1 MTPIAGASTHMCT
14 HPRRGSAFTLIE
26 LLAVLVILALIGG
39 VATSRYFDHRQRAVQ
54 AAEAGAVRAVSA
66 GIAQYLYNASL
77 HGRTGYPDR
86 LDAVAASVAANL
98 GTPFFDRVLSPAITA
113 DWRKGTTTNQYV
125 GPTGTVYLYTPA
137 LGTFVRSTTTV
148 ADLAN
153 PPPASPTLALTSA
166 QSWTAG
172 GPSSPALAPGV
183 FVGSG
188 YQLANGIIEMTDSSN
203 SFTESAR
210 RTVITGVDISAG
222 SFTLGLDTRLTNYY
236 NQLNYWQ
243 VYLVQPGTN
252 LALSGNALN
261 WGTAPPGAKLVTRDY
276 APPEKSN
283 GNWFTYNNQ
292 FTVSAQDAAIYSQI
306 VVVMAGSRFPGQ
318 TLSWRNIAINK
329 N

>member
-1 MTPIAGASTHMCT
+1 MRTNLH
-14 HPRRGSAFTLIE
+14 RRLAFTLIE

-39 VATSRYFDHRQRAVQ
+39 IATSRYFDQRQRAVS
-54 AAEAGAVRAVSA
+54 AAEAATVRAVSA
-66 GIAQYLYNASL
+66 GIAQYTYNASL
-77 HGRTGYPDR
+77 DGRTGYPDR
-86 LDAVAASVAANL
+86 LDAVAASGNANL

-113 DWRKGTTTNQYV
+113 DWRKGSTTNQYV

-137 LGTFVRSTTTV
+137 LGTFAPDGTTV
-148 ADLAN
+148 ADLAAA
-153 PPPASPTLALTSA
+153 PSTAPTLALTSA
-166 QSWTAG
+166 ESWTAG
-172 GPSSPALAPGV
+172 GPSSPTLAPGV

-188 YQLANGIIEMTDSSN
+188 YQLADGIIEMTDSSN

-222 SFTLGLDTRLTNYY
+222 TFTLALDTRLTNYY

-243 VYLVQPGTN
+243 VYLVQPGTD

-292 FTVSAQDAAIYSQI
+292 FTVSAQDAATYSQI